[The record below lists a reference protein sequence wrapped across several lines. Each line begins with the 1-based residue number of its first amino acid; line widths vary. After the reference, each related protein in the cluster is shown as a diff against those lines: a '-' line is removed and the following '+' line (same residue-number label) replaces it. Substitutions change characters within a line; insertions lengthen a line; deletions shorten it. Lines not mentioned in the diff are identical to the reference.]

1 MNPDIKVRIEHAA
14 RLIVEA
20 RRLYAAYTE
29 AHASLARYFIK
40 EGIATKGECRCIQDH
55 QNVLEHY
62 VGKTLVKDEMG
73 KLDEP
78 KFNGISAPVYQG
90 PGVDC

>member
-1 MNPDIKVRIEHAA
+1 MNPDVKARIEHAA

-20 RRLYAAYTE
+20 RRLYAAYTSAHE
-29 AHASLARYFIK
+29 ALARYFIK

-62 VGKTLVKDEMG
+62 VGQTLVKDEMS

-78 KFNGISAPVYQG
+78 KFTDIRG

>member
-1 MNPDIKVRIEHAA
+1 MNPDVKARIEVAT

-20 RRLYAAYTE
+20 RRLYAAYTQAHE
-29 AHASLARYFIK
+29 ALARYFIK
-40 EGIATKGECRCIQDH
+40 ESIAAKGECRGIDDH
-55 QNVLEHY
+55 QNALERY
-62 VGKTLVKDEMG
+62 VGETLVKDEMN
-73 KLDEP
+73 KLNEP